1 MKITNALLEPH
12 LSEIESNFLRLMTS
26 LSGQDSGESRDLK
39 AYIEKQLCQVH
50 AAKTVLLSLKESSAD
65 DLSPKLFEDSR
76 MMKLRLRFAERRWR
90 LLLSNQARHRKMR
103 ERIENVASAVA

>member
-12 LSEIESNFLRLMTS
+12 LSEIESDFLRLMTY
-26 LSGQDSGESRDLK
+26 LAGQDSRESRELK
-39 AYIEKQLCQVH
+39 VYIDKQLRQVH
-50 AAKTVLLSLKESSAD
+50 AAKTALHSLDESSPEGF
-65 DLSPKLFEDSR
+65 SPKLFEDSR

-103 ERIENVASAVA
+103 ERVENVASAVA